1 MPGSVATAV
10 KSRSSTK
17 RARPLPIPK
26 SAKSKRKARPLPLP
40 HHPAAA
46 IEEDPGPHAG
56 MSVAIAG
63 FGDEDDQYW
72 QNVYKQLLESSAALF
87 GRDIMGVEI
96 GDHLEEWSELVN
108 KNSRLAI
115 QAARDHSKCS
125 TGDALIIAANGE
137 RIRTDQWKGGMVVA
151 FDKETQKFCKAYSPP
166 SEPNGVRHALRVTT
180 RTGRKITVTDNHPF
194 RLFDKWE
201 QADRLQ
207 PKDRIAVPYSIKL
220 DVRKEVPGAWLLG
233 LLVGDGALKG
243 SGVRVTIADDLT
255 LKALRCEVAA
265 MGWEVSGPQGKYGYG
280 IHKNYSH
287 DGPVKWL
294 KKQALMGK
302 GSYEKRVPT
311 VIFKSSNKSIA
322 KFLAGYLDADGCV
335 NQRGGGA
342 ITYTSVSEELLRD
355 AQHLLLRLG
364 IVSVLGKKKG
374 KYKGEEH
381 WSWGLIIRGK
391 DALRFANVIPSKGKK
406 KQQLFKLAKAQ
417 SKRSACSGN
426 AVDRFPKEV
435 WRYVRNSVY
444 WFEKRQLSRPNK
456 QYEPT
461 REKLCKIAQA
471 ENNEELAAFAAGDVL
486 WDEVVSVEDAG
497 QRETWSVCVPGFE
510 NYIAADI
517 VNHNSTFFSY
527 VCPVW
532 WAWKE
537 PGVEIYIF
545 SKTQEQ
551 AQEFIDTILWGRNNL
566 KGIAD
571 IPALSH
577 LVPDQDGVRDPRKR
591 TRLNRSDVILTNGS
605 RIRAVGYGKAIRGRH
620 PKYVVLDDP
629 LNDEDM
635 WSETVRQKNIAY
647 FQSAIVNMVMPSE
660 QYEDHFEGGQCI
672 VVGTPYHMADL
683 FGWLEKN
690 EVYKFYRYPGIIK
703 ENGTERALFPW
714 RWTLKQLYNKKK
726 EIGSVAFSREI
737 LCLAINDDISIF
749 PTYLF
754 PPLFDELMTLRP
766 TKEMIAQR
774 GWTIYQGIDIAR
786 SASVG
791 ADFFVIYTLGKDR
804 AGTRYLVDMHRS
816 KGLSFRKQLE
826 QIGIEAAKYDPSLIF
841 IEANV
846 MQQIYTGEMRRMT
859 DLPVKEFTTLA
870 VNKYPLDKGV
880 PGLRIVLENEKFVIP
895 RGDEYSRVISD
906 MWMSECSQFGWVD
919 GKLQGIGSHD
929 DTVMAWWFAEEAAK
943 AAGFS
948 FAFDD
953 DDGNDALDKENEES
967 DDAYMDVLIGPP
979 EERGDNSEINLF

>member
-1 MPGSVATAV
+1 MPGSAATAV
-10 KSRSSTK
+10 KPRSSTK

-26 SAKSKRKARPLPLP
+26 SAKASKSKRKARPLP

-56 MSVAIAG
+56 MSIATAG
-63 FGDEDDQYW
+63 FGDEDDSYW
-72 QNVYKQLLESSAALF
+72 RTVYQQLLRSSAALF
-87 GRDIMGVEI
+87 GRDILGIEI
-96 GDHLEEWSELVN
+96 GSHIEEWSDYVN
-108 KNSRLAI
+108 KYSRLAI
-115 QAARDHSKCS
+115 QAARDHSK
-125 TGDALIIAANGE
+125 
-137 RIRTDQWKGGMVVA
+137 
-151 FDKETQKFCKAYSPP
+151 
-166 SEPNGVRHALRVTT
+166 
-180 RTGRKITVTDNHPF
+180 
-194 RLFDKWE
+194 
-201 QADRLQ
+201 
-207 PKDRIAVPYSIKL
+207 
-220 DVRKEVPGAWLLG
+220 
-233 LLVGDGALKG
+233 
-243 SGVRVTIADDLT
+243 
-255 LKALRCEVAA
+255 
-265 MGWEVSGPQGKYGYG
+265 
-280 IHKNYSH
+280 
-287 DGPVKWL
+287 
-294 KKQALMGK
+294 
-302 GSYEKRVPT
+302 
-311 VIFKSSNKSIA
+311 SS
-322 KFLAGYLDADGCV
+322 
-335 NQRGGGA
+335 
-342 ITYTSVSEELLRD
+342 
-355 AQHLLLRLG
+355 
-364 IVSVLGKKKG
+364 
-374 KYKGEEH
+374 
-381 WSWGLIIRGK
+381 
-391 DALRFANVIPSKGKK
+391 
-406 KQQLFKLAKAQ
+406 
-417 SKRSACSGN
+417 
-426 AVDRFPKEV
+426 
-435 WRYVRNSVY
+435 
-444 WFEKRQLSRPNK
+444 
-456 QYEPT
+456 
-461 REKLCKIAQA
+461 
-471 ENNEELAAFAAGDVL
+471 
-486 WDEVVSVEDAG
+486 
-497 QRETWSVCVPGFE
+497 
-510 NYIAADI
+510 
-517 VNHNSTFFSY
+517 FFSY

-660 QYEDHFEGGQCI
+660 QFEDHFEGGQCI
-672 VVGTPYHMADL
+672 VVGTPYHLGDL

-714 RWTLKQLYNKKK
+714 RWTLKQLYDKKK
-726 EIGSVAFSREI
+726 EIGPIAFSREI

-754 PPLFDELMTLRP
+754 PPLFDEVMTLRP

-804 AGTRYLVDMHRS
+804 DGTRYLIDIHRS
-816 KGLSFRKQLE
+816 KGLSFRQQLE
-826 QIGIEAAKYDPSLIF
+826 QIGIEASKYDPSLIF

-859 DLPVKEFTTLA
+859 DLPVKEFVTTA

-895 RGDEYSRVISD
+895 RGDEYSRVVTDI
-906 MWMSECSQFGWVD
+906 WMSEATQFGWVD

-929 DTVMAWWFAEEAAK
+929 DTIMAWWFAEEAAK

-948 FAFDD
+948 FAFDED
-953 DDGNDALDKENEES
+953 EGNDALDKENEES
-967 DDAYMDVLIGPP
+967 DEDYMDVLIGPTS
-979 EERGDNSEINLF
+979 ERGDNSEINLF